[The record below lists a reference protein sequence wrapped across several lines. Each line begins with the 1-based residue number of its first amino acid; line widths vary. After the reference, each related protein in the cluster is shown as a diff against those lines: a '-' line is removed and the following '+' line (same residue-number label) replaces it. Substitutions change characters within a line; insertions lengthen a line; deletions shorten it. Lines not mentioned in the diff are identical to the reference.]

1 MEVKSWPLNLRCWI
15 RSRVENVLVITDVF
29 SKYTL
34 ARGGRYDQNLISRYS
49 YFFLSFFFNGIK
61 SLIPYK
67 FHNPCHQC
75 QYQTNRNIIQY
86 KKYNIK
92 QKTHVRTCPLCVCV
106 CVYRCEFMLDSK
118 RYWMQRKNGRNPNN
132 IVKPKKR
139 EKNSS
144 SLKIN
149 SQ

>member
-1 MEVKSWPLNLRCWI
+1 MFSANTLLLGVGDMTKILYHDI
-15 RSRVENVLVITDVF
+15 VIF
-29 SKYTL
+29 
-34 ARGGRYDQNLISRYS
+34 
-49 YFFLSFFFNGIK
+49 FFLFFFNGIK

-67 FHNPCHQC
+67 FHNPCHKC

-106 CVYRCEFMLDSK
+106 YRCEFMLDSK
-118 RYWMQRKNGRNPNN
+118 RYWMQKKNGRNPNN